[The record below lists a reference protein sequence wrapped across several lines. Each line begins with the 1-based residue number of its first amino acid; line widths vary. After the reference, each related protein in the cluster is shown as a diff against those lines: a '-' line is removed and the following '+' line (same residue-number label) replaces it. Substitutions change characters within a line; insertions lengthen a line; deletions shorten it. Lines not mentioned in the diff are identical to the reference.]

1 MVHGTRSRRDLWEG
15 QVATLVFSSSM
26 LRSHVPVAPPWSCL
40 FHLTAGVCEPLTCYM
55 ATKLSAWQDGAAL
68 ILMDLR
74 VPCSEGL
81 ATADPECASGSME
94 HPAK

>member
-1 MVHGTRSRRDLWEG
+1 M
-15 QVATLVFSSSM
+15 FSCPM
-26 LRSHVPVAPPWSCL
+26 LRSPVSVAPLWSCL

-55 ATKLSAWQDGAAL
+55 ARNPSAWQDGAAL
-68 ILMDLR
+68 IPMDLR

-81 ATADPECASGSME
+81 ATDDPECTISSME